1 MWSPSYLRNALGPHG
16 SRSSPESPSSQV
28 IDRSVPS
35 KLAAGRTLP
44 RVLVVYP
51 IEATFVQT
59 DVQILN
65 GFCDVRT
72 LHFSRSS
79 HLPTLLK
86 EVARADVVF
95 AWFALGFAAIAN
107 VLSRALGKKS
117 ILVSGGW
124 DVVGMPEIKYG
135 TLLTRRGRLG
145 ARWALATA
153 DSVLAFSE
161 WSTARIRELAP
172 TANVR
177 TVYLGVDTSEFVPQK
192 KENLVVCVAH
202 VSREN
207 LIRKGLREF
216 VRASARVPEAR
227 FVLVGEHWDETVG
240 ELRREGGSN
249 IEYPGRISD
258 RDLRG
263 LLAQAKVYV
272 QPSYTEGFGLALV
285 EAMSAGCVPVVTN
298 SGALS
303 EVVGEVGYYVEYGD
317 VDGIARAIRMALES
331 HRGAEARSR
340 VEQKFRIDQ
349 RSRELRDA
357 VMKLWPQAGNSSTVE
372 SRGAAK
378 V

>member
-95 AWFALGFAAIAN
+95 AWFALGFAAFAN
-107 VLSRALGKKS
+107 VLSRAVGKKS

-135 TLLTRRGRLG
+135 RLLTRRGRLG

-161 WSTARIRELAP
+161 WSAARIRELAP

-177 TVYLGVDTSEFVPQK
+177 RVYLGVDTSEFVPEK
-192 KENLVVCVAH
+192 KEDLVVCVAH

-298 SGALS
+298 SGALA
-303 EVVGEVGYYVEYGD
+303 EDVGDAGD
-317 VDGIARAIRMALES
+317 LVRDREGEEIAAAIRRALDSPTEGTPRR
-331 HRGAEARSR
+331 RGGERL
-340 VEQKFRIDQ
+340 KPDQ
-349 RSRELRDA
+349 
-357 VMKLWPQAGNSSTVE
+357 
-372 SRGAAK
+372 
-378 V
+378 